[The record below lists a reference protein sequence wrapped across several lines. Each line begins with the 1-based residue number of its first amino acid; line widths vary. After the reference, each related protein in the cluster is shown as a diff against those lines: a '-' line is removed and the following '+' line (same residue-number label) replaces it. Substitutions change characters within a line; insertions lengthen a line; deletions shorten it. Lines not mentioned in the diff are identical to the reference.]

1 MVEREEQSVS
11 GWALSARMERSWF
24 DMVLALDCSLFRPPG
39 SVSLGYSTLYYF
51 SSWVYFVTFYYVAE
65 H

>member
-24 DMVLALDCSLFRPPG
+24 DMVLALGWSLFRLPG

-51 SSWVYFVTFYYVAE
+51 SSWVYFVTFYHVAE